1 MTENIFIS
9 SWKFHLIPLLLVE
22 KKNNFIQER
31 KAMLRKHITLGRISG
46 ISINLDY
53 SWFLIFFLLAWI
65 LATNYFPLE
74 IKGEPSVFYWG
85 ISVFTAILF
94 FISVL
99 LHELGH
105 SFLARRFRIQV
116 KKITLFIFGGVAEI
130 KQEPPSAW
138 AEFWIA
144 LAGPAVSF
152 FLAGIFYFSGQMA
165 AVRSGL
171 WVMFSYL
178 ALINFILAVFNL
190 IPGFPL
196 DGGRIF
202 RAFIWGMIHN
212 FRKATMIAATTGRFF
227 AYGFIIWGIFLIISG
242 NMFNG
247 LWLAFIGWF
256 LESAAVAQ
264 IHQQTLHDVLA
275 GHTVKEA
282 LNPDIQSVSSN
293 TSIQDLIDHHII
305 GKGHRYFLVNE
316 KQKPVGLISMH
327 RIKEIPHEKR
337 KETNVSEIMIPEE
350 KVREVNFKDNLWAAL
365 KEMDQDHVNQVLVM
379 DDQRIAGILSR
390 DSILSFIHDIQ
401 ELEA

>member
-1 MTENIFIS
+1 MMI
-9 SWKFHLIPLLLVE
+9 
-22 KKNNFIQER
+22 
-31 KAMLRKHITLGRISG
+31 RKHITLGRISG
-46 ISINLDY
+46 ISIDLDC
-53 SWFLIFFLLAWI
+53 SWFLIFILLTWM
-65 LATNYFPLE
+65 LAANYFPLE
-74 IKGEPSVFYWG
+74 IKGGSSIFYWA
-85 ISVFTAILF
+85 ISAFTAILF

-116 KKITLFIFGGVAEI
+116 NRITLFIFGGVAEI

-152 FLAGIFYFSGQMA
+152 FLAGIFYFSGLMA
-165 AVRSGL
+165 TSRSGV
-171 WVMFSYL
+171 WVMLSYL
-178 ALINFILAVFNL
+178 AFINFILALFNL

-202 RAFIWGMIHN
+202 RAFVWGMIHN
-212 FRKATMIAATTGRFF
+212 FRKATMIAANTGRFI

-242 NMFNG
+242 NLFNG

-264 IHQQTLHDVLA
+264 IHQQTLHDLLA
-275 GHTVKEA
+275 GHTVMDA
-282 LNPDIQSVSSN
+282 LSPDIQSVSSN

-305 GKGHRYFLVNE
+305 GKGHRYFLVKE
-316 KQKPVGLISMH
+316 KHKPLGLLVLH

-350 KVREVNFKDNLWAAL
+350 EVREVNLKENLWTAL
-365 KEMDQDHVNQVLVM
+365 KEMDHDGVNQLVVM
-379 DDQRIAGILSR
+379 EDQRIAGILSR
-390 DSILSFIHDIQ
+390 ESILSFIHDIQ
-401 ELEA
+401 EIEA